1 VNLVVVVN
9 RVNDVGFR
17 VQQVTE
23 VQGVDLDSFR
33 LNDIFYYRVE
43 GAEGTFHPTGYIPLF
58 FEDLRNAGVQVDF
71 DIFQE

>member
-1 VNLVVVVN
+1 M
-9 RVNDVGFR
+9 
-17 VQQVTE
+17 
-23 VQGVDLDSFR
+23 DLDSFR